1 MHQRKSMKKYSIL
14 LFIIVFAVNV
24 FAQND
29 QKSKDK
35 TTVTITKTDT
45 APLELAKKT
54 LTAHG
59 GDKFKNMRTLDIRG
73 SVDVTTTQ
81 FPQTIPATFATIYSG
96 DKYRLEILNPFQPLK
111 QVYDGQQT
119 SSSINGFTFPP
130 INRLGLPLLQKLG
143 EKDFTVLPLP
153 EALNKKKGFR
163 ITSPEGF
170 YTDFFIDDKTG
181 QVKGYES
188 SYDIN
193 GRSVT
198 TSVEIDKFRTVE
210 GVVIPERYSQRFDL
224 GQLTAYADFKA
235 KTILVN
241 SEVKDEIF
249 TISK

>member
-1 MHQRKSMKKYSIL
+1 MKKYSIL
-14 LFIIVFAVNV
+14 LLIIVFAVNI

-35 TTVTITKTDT
+35 TTVTVTKIDT
-45 APLELAKKT
+45 APLELANKT
-54 LTAHG
+54 LAAHG

-81 FPQTIPATFATIYSG
+81 FPQTIPATFVTVFSG
-96 DKYRLEILNPFQPLK
+96 DKYRLEIQNPFQPLK

-119 SSSINGFTFPP
+119 SSSIKDFTFPP

-143 EKDFTVLPLP
+143 EKDFTVSALP
-153 EALNKKKGFR
+153 ELLKKKKGFR
-163 ITSPEGF
+163 ITSPEGY

-210 GVVIPERYSQRFDL
+210 GVIIPERYSQRFDL

>member
-1 MHQRKSMKKYSIL
+1 MKKYTIL
-14 LFIIVFAVNV
+14 LLITIFAVNV
-24 FAQND
+24 FAQAD
-29 QKSKDK
+29 QKSKVK
-35 TTVTITKTDT
+35 TTVTATKTDST
-45 APLELAKKT
+45 LLELAKAT
-54 LTAHG
+54 LAAHG
-59 GDKFKNMRTLDIRG
+59 GDKFKNMRTLDVRG

-96 DKYRLEILNPFQPLK
+96 DKYRLEIQNPFQPLK

-143 EKDFTVLPLP
+143 EKGFTVSELP
-153 EALNKKKGFR
+153 EKLKKKKGFR
-163 ITSPEGF
+163 MTSPEGF
-170 YTDFFIDDKTG
+170 YTDFLIDEKTG

-193 GRSVT
+193 GREVT

-249 TISK
+249 LIK

>member
-1 MHQRKSMKKYSIL
+1 MKKYTIL
-14 LFIIVFAVNV
+14 LLITIFAVNV
-24 FAQND
+24 FAQAD
-29 QKSKDK
+29 QKSKVK
-35 TTVTITKTDT
+35 TTVTATKTDST
-45 APLELAKKT
+45 LLELAKAT
-54 LTAHG
+54 LAAHG
-59 GDKFKNMRTLDIRG
+59 GDKFKNMRTLDVRG

-96 DKYRLEILNPFQPLK
+96 DKYRLEIQNPFQPLK

-143 EKDFTVLPLP
+143 EKGFTVSELP
-153 EALNKKKGFR
+153 EKLKKKKGFR

-170 YTDFFIDDKTG
+170 YTDFLIDEKTG

-193 GRSVT
+193 GREVT

-249 TISK
+249 SIGEK

>member
-1 MHQRKSMKKYSIL
+1 M
-14 LFIIVFAVNV
+14 
-24 FAQND
+24 
-29 QKSKDK
+29 
-35 TTVTITKTDT
+35 
-45 APLELAKKT
+45 KT
-54 LTAHG
+54 L
-59 GDKFKNMRTLDIRG
+59 DVRG

-81 FPQTIPATFATIYSG
+81 FPQTIPATFVTIYAG
-96 DKYRLEILNPFQPLK
+96 DKYRLEIQNPFQPLK

-143 EKDFTVLPLP
+143 DKDFVVATLP
-153 EALNKKKGFR
+153 EKFKKKKGFR

-193 GRSVT
+193 GREVT

-224 GQLTAYADFKA
+224 GQITAYADFKA
-235 KTILVN
+235 KEILVN
-241 SEVKDEIF
+241 SIVKDEIF
-249 TISK
+249 AISK